1 MSSNTNYT
9 PWFADILKQLIDCI
23 VNQDYNS
30 DNYKNYYAEI
40 KRGLDYSE
48 SNPGK
53 IDPTIIK
60 IGKLIYGSISAI
72 QDTAYQPPKT
82 FSAPPAQ
89 TFQQPQGQS
98 FQQPQAQVFQK
109 PASFEI
115 SELKQKLASRKKD
128 KVEKKMRGSI
138 DLLKDFEEG

>member
-1 MSSNTNYT
+1 MSSSTNYT
-9 PWFADILKQLIDCI
+9 PWFADILKNLIDCI

-30 DNYKNYYAEI
+30 DNYKNHYTEI

-53 IDPTIIK
+53 IDPTLIK
-60 IGKLIYGSISAI
+60 IGKLIFGSISAV
-72 QDTAYQPPKT
+72 QDTSYQQPTT

-89 TFQQPQGQS
+89 TFQQPQA
-98 FQQPQAQVFQK
+98 QPQAQTFQK

-115 SELKQKLASRKKD
+115 SELKQKLATRKKD